1 MHTGRRRPVVHDAG
15 HGEEYLL
22 VEVFLGRRGFL
33 LHVLPKCFHKV
44 RYHGL
49 WHPAKH
55 QQQAN
60 ARLLL
65 ETRPTR
71 RRRDTGARLGDL
83 AKKAL
88 AISDMEA
95 HGYAVK
101 CPKCRSVNVLL
112 LIELRRGSTAM
123 VS

>member
-1 MHTGRRRPVVHDAG
+1 M
-15 HGEEYLL
+15 
-22 VEVFLGRRGFL
+22 
-33 LHVLPKCFHKV
+33 
-44 RYHGL
+44 RYYGL
-49 WHPAKH
+49 WHPAK
-55 QQQAN
+55 QPQQAN

-71 RRRDTGARLGDL
+71 RRVDTGARLGDL

-112 LIELRRGSTAM
+112 LFELRRGSTAM